1 MKPAFWLATVLAA
14 ILTGPAAAATR
25 VISLAP
31 HTTEMIIAAGGRGR
45 LLAAAPADVRLP
57 HGTVV
62 LNVVGG
68 IDREQILALDPDL
81 VVAWRSGNR
90 PADIAW
96 LRKQGVPVYLSEPRD
111 LEEIATDIRAIGQRL
126 GTQKTAEAAAR
137 HFLSRLQTA
146 CAVLPER
153 EVYVEIW
160 DRPAMSIG
168 GAHWLNDA
176 LSRVRLRN
184 TFEDLALPVFAV
196 DRESVLSR
204 EGLSRVALRA
214 DSPLGSKLLGRPG
227 PSLAEGIEQLC
238 AQRRRPGQ
246 LPGGGEFRH

>member
-1 MKPAFWLATVLAA
+1 MRRTAWLATLLAA
-14 ILTGPAAAATR
+14 ILAGQAAAATR

-31 HTTEMIIAAGGRGR
+31 HTTEMIIAAGGRER
-45 LLAAAPADVRLP
+45 LLAAVPADAPLP
-57 HGTVV
+57 HGVV
-62 LNVVGG
+62 ALSVVGG
-68 IDREQILALDPDL
+68 IDREQLLTLNPDL

-96 LRKQGVPVYLSEPRD
+96 LRDQGVPVFLSEPGD
-111 LEEIATDIRAIGQRL
+111 LEEIAADIRAIGRRL
-126 GTQKTAEAAAR
+126 GTQQTAEAAAR
-137 HFLSRLQTA
+137 RFLARLQTP
-146 CAVLPER
+146 CAELPER
-153 EVYVEIW
+153 EVYVQIW

-204 EGLSRVALRA
+204 EGLSRLALRS

-227 PSLAEGIEQLC
+227 PALAEGVERLCSQQQATIRTPSEEQF
-238 AQRRRPGQ
+238 RR
-246 LPGGGEFRH
+246 